1 MMRFRFDPDDLT
13 DLTDPMKPIDF
24 RNATWNEVREQLA
37 GRMLVV
43 YEAWQKHGPGTT
55 REIAERSGLD
65 ILTVRPRTTNLFAL
79 GFVHLVEQAG
89 HEGIYAAVPESAAL
103 EHFTQRQRDARAD
116 AAQLPLRLPT

>member
-1 MMRFRFDPDDLT
+1 
-13 DLTDPMKPIDF
+13 MKPIDL

-65 ILTVRPRTTNLFAL
+65 ILTVRPRTTELYQMNFIMLL
-79 GFVHLVEQAG
+79 GSIG
-89 HEGIYAAVPESAAL
+89 KEGIYLAVPECIAL
-103 EHFTQRQRDARAD
+103 EHFTERQRAARAD
-116 AAQLPLRLPT
+116 AAQLPLKLPT

>member
-1 MMRFRFDPDDLT
+1 
-13 DLTDPMKPIDF
+13 MKPIDL

-65 ILTVRPRTTNLFAL
+65 LLTVRPRTTELYQLNFVAL
-79 GFVHLVEQAG
+79 LGCDHK
-89 HEGIYAAVPESAAL
+89 EGIYAAVPEARAM
-103 EHFTQRQRDARAD
+103 EAFQHRQKAARAD
-116 AAQLPLRLPT
+116 AAQLPLKLPV

>member
-1 MMRFRFDPDDLT
+1 
-13 DLTDPMKPIDF
+13 MKPIDL

-65 ILTVRPRTTNLFAL
+65 ILTVRPRTTELYQLNFVALL
-79 GFVHLVEQAG
+79 GFVNK
-89 HEGIYAAVPESAAL
+89 EGIYAAMPELAAL
-103 EHFTQRQRDARAD
+103 EAFQQRQKAARAD
-116 AAQLPLRLPT
+116 ASQLPLKLPV